1 MKLEVC
7 FALRIVSFETDEKR
21 RKESFGC
28 VDLHLR
34 ITCKMISSL
43 EPLPTVCLDLIN
55 GALGIGRKRERERKT
70 GRCSSG
76 NSTEAK
82 RFHLFR
88 IIMHFICYHQHF
100 IYCRPLFTTQT
111 HTQQWTDRRPGSMH
125 KARLDLDSLDVI
137 RSHCLRLMALWV
149 IEWRVNQ
156 GTETLTW

>member
-55 GALGIGRKRERERKT
+55 GALGIGRKRES
-70 GRCSSG
+70 GRL
-76 NSTEAK
+76 ADA
-82 RFHLFR
+82 HLE
-88 IIMHFICYHQHF
+88 ITLKLKGSIC
-100 IYCRPLFTTQT
+100 L
-111 HTQQWTDRRPGSMH
+111 G
-125 KARLDLDSLDVI
+125 
-137 RSHCLRLMALWV
+137 
-149 IEWRVNQ
+149 
-156 GTETLTW
+156 